1 MRTLEFDKIAGSNF
15 EQWSVSDTGLVEA
28 MHMDV
33 QSSPCSP
40 AKQLKK
46 ALSGFFIIQLISLRP
61 SFKRM
66 FLFTGEKVI
75 GISFISLKLF

>member
-28 MHMDV
+28 MHMDEAYGSVSVTEGRTPRVTV
-33 QSSPCSP
+33 QSSPCFP

-46 ALSGFFIIQLISLRP
+46 GPFGLFYYSADIVKAII
-61 SFKRM
+61 
-66 FLFTGEKVI
+66 
-75 GISFISLKLF
+75 